1 MISESIHSIAV
12 AEVSMDATS
21 ISNIKAFTCRRS
33 NWNSVCPDSMI
44 PIKGEDSEFD
54 VLFSG
59 GAEGVDL
66 GRAEE
71 LEGAKLAHLAPVGA
85 VLGGD
90 EVFFVV
96 EDVLGGLVAGPAG
109 EDVLHHQRTTREFCT
124 ENSATPPPVARK
136 RRRPNKSSRKPPPF
150 AKNPPPVPANG
161 SHQLKNS
168 PPPKEMCHENDSKPS
183 ARMVFCSDGFSGEIF
198 SPEIYAALASRVF
211 L

>member
-109 EDVLHHQRTTREFCT
+109 EDVFTAVLRLNYI
-124 ENSATPPPVARK
+124 ENGFRYCKSIWTVNDDGVAVEGIILKERKCQGDRRKLEEKNLEHLERYHSMPTAMLNKQPLQAVHSAIVANQTPSDVAYCI
-136 RRRPNKSSRKPPPF
+136 
-150 AKNPPPVPANG
+150 
-161 SHQLKNS
+161 H
-168 PPPKEMCHENDSKPS
+168 
-183 ARMVFCSDGFSGEIF
+183 
-198 SPEIYAALASRVF
+198 AL
-211 L
+211 